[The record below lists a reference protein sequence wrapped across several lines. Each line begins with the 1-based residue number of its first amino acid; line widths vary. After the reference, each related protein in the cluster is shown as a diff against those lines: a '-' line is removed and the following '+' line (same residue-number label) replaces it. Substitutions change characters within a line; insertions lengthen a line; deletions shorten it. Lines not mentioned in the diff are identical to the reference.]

1 MASRSVGGGTA
12 VSYKFDADGLFAGTS
27 GLVSSSVTRDFNGPN
42 GLLTGSTFGSV
53 TDALTYDGFG
63 ELKTYSASFGA
74 NVVYSSSITARDGN
88 GRITG
93 ATEALSGATHSWAF
107 GYDQH
112 GDLTSVT
119 EDGAT
124 TAYVF
129 DPNGNRLGAGGQA
142 STYDAQDRLLTS
154 PGATYTYTNNGEL
167 LTKVTAAG
175 TTSYAYDL
183 VGALRS
189 VTLPSGDAVTYVI
202 DGQARR
208 VGRTWSHGGQTV
220 KQGFLYDDQLHIAA
234 ELDGHG
240 NVVSTFVYG
249 LRSNVPDAM
258 VRGGNTYRILS
269 DWRGSVRAVV
279 DANAGTVVQTIDYDA
294 WGNATVTDT
303 TCATGALCALF
314 QPFGFAGGLFDRE
327 TGLVRFGARD
337 YDATVGRWT
346 LKDPTRFMGS
356 ETNLFAYADD
366 DPVANYDMTGTE
378 TQIIVW
384 EPVGQGGSSFGHL
397 SVEIDGTAYSYGPG
411 GMTVEPA
418 AAYMQRND
426 FRGGQGYQLD
436 LTPEQEQSLASG
448 LASYN
453 DPYSFPLN
461 SCTAPIQELLSGGTY
476 AYTPQGV
483 VDFYRNEG
491 LITGETVYPPSNP
504 ATLHGVGLGNVLL
517 HALTGW
523 LTPWL

>member
-1 MASRSVGGGTA
+1 M
-12 VSYKFDADGLFAGTS
+12 
-27 GLVSSSVTRDFNGPN
+27 
-42 GLLTGSTFGSV
+42 

-63 ELKTYSASFGA
+63 ELRRTPRASVRTSFTHRVSRRATRTVASPERPRRFRGPR
-74 NVVYSSSITARDGN
+74 TA
-88 GRITG
+88 GRSVTTSTG
-93 ATEALSGATHSWAF
+93 IS
-107 GYDQH
+107 
-112 GDLTSVT
+112 TSVT
-119 EDGAT
+119 EDGTT

-129 DPNGNRLGAGGQA
+129 DPNGNRLSAGGQA

-279 DANAGTVVQTIDYDA
+279 DAKAGTVVQTIDYDA
-294 WGNATVTDT
+294 WGNATMTDT
-303 TCATGALCALF
+303 TCASGAVCASF

-346 LKDPTRFMGS
+346 QKDGAGFGAGR
-356 ETNLFAYADD
+356 NLYAYASN
-366 DPVANYDMTGTE
+366 DPIDFIDRSGTTPTGAAYGAT
-378 TQIIVW
+378 IGAGIGIW
-384 EPVGQGGSSFGHL
+384 AGGSFGRRGWR
-397 SVEIDGTAYSYGPG
+397 SR
-411 GMTVEPA
+411 
-418 AAYMQRND
+418 RNTRRTRRRNVR
-426 FRGGQGYQLD
+426 RGGTRL
-436 LTPEQEQSLASG
+436 
-448 LASYN
+448 
-453 DPYSFPLN
+453 
-461 SCTAPIQELLSGGTY
+461 GGRSSSS
-476 AYTPQGV
+476 
-483 VDFYRNEG
+483 VD
-491 LITGETVYPPSNP
+491 S
-504 ATLHGVGLGNVLL
+504 
-517 HALTGW
+517 
-523 LTPWL
+523 